1 MKSRFAPSPTGYLHI
16 GGARTALF
24 AWLWSKKHS
33 GKFVLRIED
42 TDRERSTQE
51 SIEAIIDGMGWLGLE
66 YDEGPFYQTDRFD
79 RYSQIIKVLL
89 DTKKAYYCE
98 CSQERLQSLRE
109 DLIKSGE
116 KPKYDGCCAKK
127 GLKSGAVR
135 FHNSKEGSVVFSDL
149 VKGEITINNE
159 ELDDLIIARSDSTPT
174 YNLTVVVDDH
184 DMEIDCVIRGDDHIN
199 NTPKQI
205 NIYRALGWELPQFA
219 HLPMILGG
227 DGSRLSKRHG
237 AVSVMSYRDDGFL
250 PNALLNYLVRLGWS
264 HGDKEVFSIEEM
276 INLFDLSGINR
287 APAGFDRDKLLWL
300 NQEYIK
306 STDTNELIEHLEWHL
321 LSQSIDISK
330 GPLLVNVI
338 EHLKGRSKT
347 LVEMAKSMKMFY
359 HDIESFDHGSAKKL
373 FNENSRPVI
382 VELANKLQ
390 ELTDWSSDSIQ
401 KTVKDICNEQ
411 GIGFGRV
418 GQPFRLALSGDGNA
432 GNIDIVAELVGKE
445 RSIARLSMALDYI
458 DMSK

>member
-1 MKSRFAPSPTGYLHI
+1 
-16 GGARTALF
+16 
-24 AWLWSKKHS
+24 
-33 GKFVLRIED
+33 
-42 TDRERSTQE
+42 
-51 SIEAIIDGMGWLGLE
+51 
-66 YDEGPFYQTDRFD
+66 
-79 RYSQIIKVLL
+79 
-89 DTKKAYYCE
+89 
-98 CSQERLQSLRE
+98 
-109 DLIKSGE
+109 
-116 KPKYDGCCAKK
+116 
-127 GLKSGAVR
+127 
-135 FHNSKEGSVVFSDL
+135 
-149 VKGEITINNE
+149 
-159 ELDDLIIARSDSTPT
+159 
-174 YNLTVVVDDH
+174 
-184 DMEIDCVIRGDDHIN
+184 
-199 NTPKQI
+199 
-205 NIYRALGWELPQFA
+205 
-219 HLPMILGG
+219 
-227 DGSRLSKRHG
+227 
-237 AVSVMSYRDDGFL
+237 
-250 PNALLNYLVRLGWS
+250 
-264 HGDKEVFSIEEM
+264 M

-321 LSQSIDISK
+321 LSQSIDTSK

-401 KTVKDICNEQ
+401 QTVKDICNEQ